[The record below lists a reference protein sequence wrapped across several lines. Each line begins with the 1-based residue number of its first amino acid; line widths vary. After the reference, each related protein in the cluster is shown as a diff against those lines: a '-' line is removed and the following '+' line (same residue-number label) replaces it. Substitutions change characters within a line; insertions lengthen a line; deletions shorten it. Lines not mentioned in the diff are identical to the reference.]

1 MALIDHF
8 MPPMAFAAMLASEEN
23 LATTSF
29 ETARADMDR
38 LLDQAVAKARLEKP
52 GQADDALFAV
62 CAFADEAIL
71 DSTWPGREAWMR
83 RKLQETRFQTANAG
97 LEFYE
102 RLELLCADCTPEAA
116 GAVAANEPATAPDDG
131 EQRELLEVYVACLT
145 LGFRG
150 KYNDAQGQAQVDRLA
165 GANLR
170 RLLADSGL
178 PDEKIFPEAYADAL
192 QATKTSAFTPVV
204 KAVLFFGLP
213 LLLAVGIYAAYA
225 SLLSAFVQRWVGAL

>member
-8 MPPMAFAAMLASEEN
+8 MPPLAFAAMLASEDN
-23 LATTSF
+23 LANTSF
-29 ETARADMDR
+29 ETARADLDR
-38 LLDQAVAKARLEKP
+38 LLDQALVKARKEKP
-52 GQADDALFAV
+52 AQAENALFAV
-62 CAFADEAIL
+62 CAFADEVIL
-71 DSTWPGREAWMR
+71 DSTWPGRETWMR

-102 RLELLCADCTPEAA
+102 RLEMLCAGDAPRDP
-116 GAVAANEPATAPDDG
+116 GAVGSDELAVAPDGDR
-131 EQRELLEVYVACLT
+131 RELLEVYLACLT

-150 KYNDAQGQAQVDRLA
+150 KYNDAQGQAQVEQLA

-178 PDEKIFPEAYADAL
+178 PEAKIFPEAYADAL
-192 QATKTSAFTPVV
+192 PAAEISYFTPAI

-225 SLLSAFVQRWVGAL
+225 SLLSAFVQRWLGAL